1 MLLEGER
8 KEIRELYLN
17 DINDREFSRFI
28 LALDNLIK
36 SDDWFR
42 IAAIHGATFL
52 KDDKEILCPTDSK
65 IIAKIM
71 NNGEPTYC
79 CHNDDRF
86 AIWHRVYLR
95 EFELILRKY
104 DVYTNNTNPIML
116 PYLNW
121 LNLDKTLFFI
131 NEEMI
136 QVYLENNEL
145 KTINNPLYSGRIYD
159 DDITNGYT
167 NKDNKYTVR
176 NGLLLKDF
184 KASIFSNEKKDIVK
198 ILNYPNYE
206 IVSSNYMTN
215 KNRDYTN
222 FMLGRNSLEIP
233 HNHIHVQIG
242 GTGGSMTNVQSAP
255 FDPIFWL
262 HHCFIEKIFYCWQ
275 VKITSNGQKQI
286 TDSIILPE
294 TLNDTLPPFFNRN
307 IDKFGWQN
315 NTDTYTTTKEWFD
328 HTKLPYKYEIN
339 DLLEIAKPKHR
350 LLNFL
355 EIFDI
360 FDLFDLTD
368 EIEYKIILDGAPVPL
383 EPCIIQLY
391 LNNPEVNT
399 KDFYDEKNCAGK
411 YYWFGIN
418 RKKIECERCQTTCIS
433 MNFNIT
439 EWVNNNKINP
449 EDIKNYVIKLKSI
462 GEHIYYDKDIIGNA
476 KFKYISH

>member
-1 MLLEGER
+1 MLLEGQR
-8 KEIRELYLN
+8 KEIRELFFN

-52 KDDKEILCPTDSK
+52 KDDKEVLCPTDSK
-65 IIAKIM
+65 IIATIM
-71 NNGEPTYC
+71 KNGEPTYC

-86 AIWHRVYLR
+86 AIWHRVYVR

-104 DVYTNNTNPIML
+104 DVYINNTNPLML
-116 PYLNW
+116 PYLDW
-121 LNLDKTLFFI
+121 LNLDTKLSFI

-136 QVYLENNEL
+136 QVYLENNEV

-167 NKDNKYTVR
+167 NKYNKYTVR
-176 NGLLLKDF
+176 NGTLLKDF
-184 KASIFSNEKKDIVK
+184 KTSIFSSEKRDILK

-242 GTGGSMTNVQSAP
+242 GTGGAMINVQSAP

-262 HHCFIEKIFYCWQ
+262 HHCFIEKILVAWQ
-275 VKITSNGQKQI
+275 VKVTNNGQKPI
-286 TDSIILPE
+286 NDSIILPE
-294 TLNDTLPPFFNRN
+294 TLDDTLPPFFNRN
-307 IDKFGWQN
+307 INKFCWQN
-315 NTDTYTTTKEWFD
+315 NTGVYTTTSEWFD
-328 HTKLPYKYEIN
+328 HMELPYSYDIN
-339 DLLEIAKPKHR
+339 NLLEIAKPKNR
-350 LLNFL
+350 LVDFL

-360 FDLFDLTD
+360 LDLFDELD
-368 EIEYKIILDGAPVPL
+368 HKIILEGAPIPL
-383 EPCIIQLY
+383 EPCVIELY
-391 LNNPEVNT
+391 LNNPEINI
-399 KDFYDEKNCAGK
+399 DNFYEEKNCAGK

-418 RKKIECERCQTTCIS
+418 RKKVECERCQTACLS
-433 MNFNIT
+433 MIFNVT
-439 EWVNNNKINP
+439 EWINDNKINP
-449 EDIKNYVIKLKSI
+449 EDIKNYVIKLKSV
-462 GEHIYYDKDIIGNA
+462 GENVYYDKDIIGNA